1 MSLLRIPYAWL
12 APVVVLASIV
22 GVYSV
27 NASAVEIWL
36 MIAFGLIGYVLR
48 KLRFDVA
55 PLLLAVV
62 LGDRMELAFRR
73 SLTIS
78 DGDYSIFLK
87 GTVSQV
93 LLAAVVVLAGLQAV
107 AWYLGFRRKSME
119 QDDVS

>member
-1 MSLLRIPYAWL
+1 
-12 APVVVLASIV
+12 
-22 GVYSV
+22 
-27 NASAVEIWL
+27 

-78 DGDYSIFLK
+78 DGDYAIFLK

-93 LLAAVVVLAGLQAV
+93 LLAAVVLLAALQAA

-119 QDDVS
+119 NDDVS

>member
-1 MSLLRIPYAWL
+1 M
-12 APVVVLASIV
+12 
-22 GVYSV
+22 
-27 NASAVEIWL
+27 
-36 MIAFGLIGYVLR
+36 FGLIGYVLR

-93 LLAAVVVLAGLQAV
+93 LLAAVVVLAALQAA
-107 AWYLGFRRKSME
+107 AWYLGFRRKFME
-119 QDDVS
+119 DDDVS